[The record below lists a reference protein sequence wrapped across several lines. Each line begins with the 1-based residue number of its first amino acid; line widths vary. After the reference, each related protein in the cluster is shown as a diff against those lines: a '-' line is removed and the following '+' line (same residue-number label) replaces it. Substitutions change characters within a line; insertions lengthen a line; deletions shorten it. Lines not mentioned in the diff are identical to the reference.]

1 MARPSP
7 DGVGHPIQILLST
20 GGATVIDKT
29 PACHPASLLDLRL
42 VLTGVKVPQPSTH
55 NRCSLVLA
63 GKRKNANVGSPHA
76 PRSYR
81 GGQVC
86 GCQGAV
92 AARWRGYLRSPL
104 RYATTRVG
112 VIICQAR
119 DCCSAQAPRSPV
131 RVCNVAAVRGLTWCH
146 RTFGNICLSM
156 HTIMP
161 PKLST
166 RAPQSQDI
174 DSSSII
180 SSHHRG
186 IQTRY
191 SIIREIQRSIQAVCS
206 NQGEHHHT
214 GLNPNAAAT
223 PPGGPPCFSS

>member
-146 RTFGNICLSM
+146 RAQQKRRVLGRSAPLAIFVCPCTPSCHPNS
-156 HTIMP
+156 P
-161 PKLST
+161 PELPSRKT
-166 RAPQSQDI
+166 
-174 DSSSII
+174 
-180 SSHHRG
+180 
-186 IQTRY
+186 
-191 SIIREIQRSIQAVCS
+191 
-206 NQGEHHHT
+206 
-214 GLNPNAAAT
+214 
-223 PPGGPPCFSS
+223 